1 MADGCGCGCGALDA
15 RLYTHNQRNIE
26 YNFIFTQETR
36 LNYVAQSDIIYII
49 RYVRWELVFLRIYAQ
64 QEMGFCYGYKS
75 LSTKIC
81 GRYITV
87 YYGTANVFQL
97 QTPPPSGTTF
107 VSVNEQR
114 EKRN

>member
-87 YYGTANVFQL
+87 YYGILRYCKRISVAN
-97 QTPPPSGTTF
+97 TSTF
-107 VSVNEQR
+107 RDNVCFG
-114 EKRN
+114 K

>member
-1 MADGCGCGCGALDA
+1 MDTKVCL
-15 RLYTHNQRNIE
+15 QK
-26 YNFIFTQETR
+26 
-36 LNYVAQSDIIYII
+36 YVVGI
-49 RYVRWELVFLRIYAQ
+49 L
-64 QEMGFCYGYKS
+64 
-75 LSTKIC
+75 
-81 GRYITV
+81 RYITV